1 MSEQKMRIPMLDLT
15 AEYHEHKD
23 EFDDAI
29 HRVLESGQF
38 IMGEEVE
45 RFEESCQQYLGVK
58 HAIGVANGSDALYLT
73 LQGLGI
79 GPGDQVITTP
89 FTFFATAG
97 SIVRCG
103 ATPVF
108 VDIDPR
114 TYNIDP
120 QCIREYLDHN
130 DHTRVKA
137 ILPVHLYG
145 QCADMGAIMDI
156 AHEYGLLVVEDAC
169 QSFGAT
175 YRGKQSG
182 TIGNAGCFSFF
193 PTKNLGCFGDGGM
206 VATNDEGLAERV
218 RMLRVHGARHKYYHE
233 LLGINSRLDALQAA
247 VLSVKLKHLREAL
260 QRRRVVA
267 EEYDAALVGIPG
279 VILPGRQ
286 PEAVHTYHQY
296 TVAIPGRRDAVQSH
310 LREVGIASVVYYPT
324 PLHQQPVLTEVCRT
338 ASDCAVAEEASG
350 NVLSL
355 SLVAMDDLP
364 DIVRRVVEQGSGLH

>member
-29 HRVLESGQF
+29 HRVLESGKF

-45 RFEESCQQYLGVK
+45 RFEASCEEYLGVK
-58 HAIGVANGSDALYLT
+58 HAIGVANGSDALYLA
-73 LQGLGI
+73 LQGLGM

-114 TYNIDP
+114 TYNIDS

-145 QCADMGAIMDI
+145 QCADMGAIMEI
-156 AHEYGLLVVEDAC
+156 AREYHLLVVEDAC

-175 YRGKQSG
+175 YRGTQSG
-182 TIGNAGCFSFF
+182 SIGNAGCFSFF

-206 VATNDEGLAERV
+206 VVTNDDALAERV
-218 RMLRVHGARHKYYHE
+218 RMLRVHGARRKYYHE

-247 VLSVKLKHLREAL
+247 ILSVKLKYLPQAL
-260 QRRRVVA
+260 ERRHVIA
-267 EEYDAALVGIPG
+267 DAYDAALADIPG
-279 VILPGRQ
+279 VVLPIRS
-286 PEAVHTYHQY
+286 PDSVHTFHQY
-296 TVAIPGRRDAVQSH
+296 TIAIPGNRDAVQNS
-310 LREVGIASVVYYPT
+310 LREQGIASVVYYPT
-324 PLHQQPVLTEVCRT
+324 PLNNQPALVGVAETPSECGI
-338 ASDCAVAEEASG
+338 AEEASG

-355 SLVAMDDLP
+355 AQVAMDGLF
-364 DIVRRVVEQGSGLH
+364 DIVRGVVEQGSGLY